1 MLVTSPVRK
10 ATISDR
16 GRILRMCEEN
26 HAENGQF
33 SYSQRKV
40 EGMVDRAFNNGGA
53 VIGVV
58 GREVIEG
65 MILLLISQFWYTED
79 WCLEELQNYVSP
91 EFRRSTNA
99 KDMIRFAKRC
109 SDEIGIPLVIGVVA
123 NERLRPKMELYRR
136 ELGDPVG
143 GYFLY
148 SHDDAIRMRCAQGIL
163 AQA

>member
-33 SYSQRKV
+33 SYSRRKV

-58 GREVIEG
+58 GREAIEG
-65 MILLLISQFWYTED
+65 MILLLISQFWYSDD

-148 SHDDAIRMRCAQGIL
+148 SQNPDTYARCAQGIL

>member
-1 MLVTSPVRK
+1 MTITTLPVRK
-10 ATISDR
+10 AVAADR
-16 GRILRMCEEN
+16 ARILQMCEEN

-33 SYSQRKV
+33 SFCKPKV
-40 EGMVDRAFNNGGA
+40 AAMVDRAFNGGGA
-53 VIGVV
+53 VIGVT
-58 GREVIEG
+58 GRDTIEG

-91 EFRRSTNA
+91 EYRRSTNA

-123 NERLRPKMELYRR
+123 NERLKPKMELYRR

-143 GYFLY
+143 GYFLHNPTA
-148 SHDDAIRMRCAQGIL
+148 SIL
-163 AQA
+163 SSLTAQA